1 MVSYTQGILN
11 KQRRSALVRQFLSPL
26 FIFGGL
32 VSVYTGVKEYT
43 DLDAIPSITQK
54 TDDTIKKQGSQT
66 DPLNVAFWGILATC
80 VGIKQFS
87 KSKKMLRGITQN
99 KTMAVSVSSEVLDKL
114 IYPKESEQTTDFM
127 YRSLNK
133 TDLIRFCEMFN
144 LSTLTPKEQRET
156 LQMLLDVSE
165 KEPFLR
171 SFIRTPI
178 PYTNAYFNIN
188 KLPESIENMAFLE
201 QNVNSCCFYQKIPVR
216 NIAFFFHE
224 WRHIQQF
231 NNKSVIHYTSLSDK
245 FGIEVFSEAETKG
258 YDTILSM
265 YETHKTTAGPI
276 MDKKHTALFMDAFT
290 AYNYQQLQ
298 NDPQKWARFN
308 LSSKTEVKQQLVAR
322 AEAFQNM
329 VGVVMRLLLEENPQ
343 MRQKF
348 LESTVDK
355 FFVQTNIISPK
366 QKRKF
371 LNQMAH
377 INTYCDV
384 WQKAYLHPFNT
395 TSKKDTIH
403 VVDLQ
408 TFNEYLD
415 YYSQITKINLSGIS
429 IGKKKNTVFNLL
441 HQQAASYATS

>member
-32 VSVYTGVKEYT
+32 VSVYTGVKEYA

-114 IYPKESEQTTDFM
+114 IYPKKSEQTTDFM

-231 NNKSVIHYTSLSDK
+231 NNKSVMHYTSLSDK

-298 NDPQKWARFN
+298 NDPQKWEMFN

>member
-11 KQRRSALVRQFLSPL
+11 KQRRSALVRQILSPL
-26 FIFGGL
+26 FILGGL
-32 VSVYTGVKEYT
+32 ASVYTGVKEYA
-43 DLDAIPSITQK
+43 DLDTIPSITQK
-54 TDDTIKKQGSQT
+54 IDDTINKKDSQT
-66 DPLNVAFWGILATC
+66 DPLNLAFWGILATC

-99 KTMAVSVSSEVLDKL
+99 KTMEISVSYEVLDKL
-114 IYPKESEQTTDFM
+114 VYPKESDQTSDFM

-156 LQMLLDVSE
+156 LQMLIDVSE

-171 SFIRTPI
+171 SFIRTPV
-178 PYTNAYFNIN
+178 PYTNAYFNIR
-188 KLPESIENMAFLE
+188 KLPNSIENMALLE
-201 QNVNSCCFYQKIPVR
+201 RNVNSCFYQKIPVR

-231 NNKSVIHYTSLSDK
+231 HDKSVVRYTSLSNK

-265 YETHKTTAGPI
+265 YETHKTTVGPI

-298 NDPQKWARFN
+298 NDPQKREMFN
-308 LSSKTEVKQQLVAR
+308 LSSETESKQQLIAR
-322 AEAFQNM
+322 GEAFQNM
-329 VGVVMRLLLEENPQ
+329 VGVVMHLLLEENTQ

-355 FFVQTNIISPK
+355 FFVKTNIISPK

-371 LNQMAH
+371 LNQMTH
-377 INTYCDV
+377 INTYCDA
-384 WQKAYLHPFNT
+384 WQRAYLHPFNA
-395 TSKKDTIH
+395 TSKKDTVH
-403 VVDLQ
+403 VLDLQ

-415 YYSQITKINLSGIS
+415 YYSQVTKINLSGIS

-441 HQQAASYATS
+441 HQQAAAYATS

>member
-32 VSVYTGVKEYT
+32 VSVYTGVKEYA

-114 IYPKESEQTTDFM
+114 IYPKKSEQTTDFM

-188 KLPESIENMAFLE
+188 KLPDSIENMAFLE

-231 NNKSVIHYTSLSDK
+231 NNKSVMHYTSLSDK

>member
-11 KQRRSALVRQFLSPL
+11 KQRRSALVRQILSPL
-26 FIFGGL
+26 FILGGL
-32 VSVYTGVKEYT
+32 VSVYTSVKEYT
-43 DLDAIPSITQK
+43 DLDKMPSITQK
-54 TDDTIKKQGSQT
+54 TDDTVNKVSQT
-66 DPLNVAFWGILATC
+66 DSLNIAFWGILAMC
-80 VGIKQFS
+80 IGVKQFS
-87 KSKKMLRGITQN
+87 KSKKMLKGITQN
-99 KTMAVSVSSEVLDKL
+99 KTTGISVSSEILDKL
-114 IYPKESEQTTDFM
+114 VYPEESEQITGFM

-156 LQMLLDVSE
+156 LQMLIDVSE

-178 PYTNAYFNIN
+178 PYTNAYFYIN
-188 KLPESIENMAFLE
+188 KLPDSIENMALLE
-201 QNVNSCCFYQKIPVR
+201 QNVNSCFYQKIPAW

-231 NNKSVIHYTSLSDK
+231 NDKSVRHYTSLSNK

-265 YETHKTTAGPI
+265 YETHKTSGPI

-298 NDPQKWARFN
+298 NDSQKRAVFN

-329 VGVVMRLLLEENPQ
+329 VGVVMHLLLEENPQ

-348 LESTVDK
+348 LESIVDK
-355 FFVQTNIISPK
+355 FFVQTNIIKPK

-371 LNQMAH
+371 LNQMTH
-377 INTYCDV
+377 VNTYCDA
-384 WQKAYLHPFNT
+384 WQMAYLHPFNVAST
-395 TSKKDTIH
+395 KNPVY

-415 YYSQITKINLSGIS
+415 YYSQITKINLSDIS
-429 IGKKKNTVFNLL
+429 IGRKKNTVFNFLY
-441 HQQAASYATS
+441 QKAVAQATA

>member
-32 VSVYTGVKEYT
+32 VSVYTGVKEYA

-114 IYPKESEQTTDFM
+114 IYPKKSEQTTDFM

-231 NNKSVIHYTSLSDK
+231 NNKSVMHYTSLSDK